1 MYSGL
6 KRNSNT
12 QNNNTMLLENEIYL
26 QIIYLY
32 AVFLGS
38 VGTLKTCQNMLYDRN
53 ICEGFH

>member
-1 MYSGL
+1 
-6 KRNSNT
+6 
-12 QNNNTMLLENEIYL
+12 MLLENEIYL

-32 AVFLGS
+32 ALFLGS